1 MAGRPAPQY
10 NATTS
15 TRSTNAINTSQR
27 ICKEAM
33 PRHGRLVL
41 RWLAYGIAGAA
52 LCLVSLLPFILLESE
67 TSHFQAVLL
76 PRGAAD
82 EDDDVVHIVFST
94 DCSGYQH

>member
-1 MAGRPAPQY
+1 
-10 NATTS
+10 
-15 TRSTNAINTSQR
+15 
-27 ICKEAM
+27 M

-67 TSHFQAVLL
+67 TSYFQAVLL